1 MKNSIFTPTRLLRD
15 RDAFWS
21 ELRDNALSWGT
32 ILRFIAFIVV
42 ACAVYG
48 AVLAGWRSPR
58 LALYG
63 AIKLPL
69 LFLATV
75 ALVSIFNWMLA
86 SLMAAGLEFKIT
98 IFVVCAAM
106 TITSWIL
113 LSLAPVAFFFVLSGV
128 PATGSEDQLHYA
140 HNCILV
146 THITILAIAGVAGYS
161 ALFRGLKRL
170 VKPQCP
176 AGLLFL
182 AWLTSS
188 AFVGCQ
194 MAWILRPFV
203 GSPFYPVAFMRPD
216 CLKRNF
222 YEFVVGEVLPY
233 IVKGEN

>member
-1 MKNSIFTPTRLLRD
+1 MKNAPISPTRLLRD
-15 RDAFWS
+15 REKFWS
-21 ELRDNALSWGT
+21 DLRDRALSWGT
-32 ILRFIAFIVV
+32 VLQFTGFIVL
-42 ACAVYG
+42 ACGIYG

-58 LALYG
+58 LAVCG

-75 ALVSIFNWMLA
+75 TLVSLFNWMLA
-86 SLMAAGLEFKIT
+86 SLMGAGLEFKTT
-98 IFVVCAAM
+98 IFIVCAAM

-113 LSLAPVAFFFVLSGV
+113 LSLAPVALFFVVSGV
-128 PATGSEDQLHYA
+128 PASGSEDQLHYA

-170 VKPQCP
+170 VKPHCP

-182 AWLTSS
+182 GWLATS